1 MELKAVPSRYR
12 LRVKQHLAI
21 VRYVEQH
28 NVRAAARRF
37 GLARGTVRLWR
48 DRWRAEGLKGLIP
61 HYPERR
67 RRRRVTPEMV
77 ELIRKARA
85 ELEYGSGK
93 TKIWLERVHGVRLT
107 AVTIQRVFR
116 DLGMPRL
123 RRTRRRG
130 PRQLL
135 LFEKEK
141 PGDSVQVDVKV
152 VKTAEG
158 RSYQYTALDDCTRYR
173 ILRLYRRC
181 NEDSSLSFLRV
192 LRRDL
197 PFPIRKLQ
205 TDNGSEF
212 SLSFSLSVQEAGIT
226 HRYIKP
232 RRPQQN
238 GKVERSHRIDGEEF
252 WSRQDFLSH
261 EYAAAALATWQ
272 ATYNHQRFSMALNG
286 RTPVEKL
293 SSFLGIDLATSE
305 HVPLTLG
312 GGTRAALGRAGEA
325 ARS

>member
-1 MELKAVPSRYR
+1 MELRSVPPRYR
-12 LRVKQHLAI
+12 LRVKQRLAI
-21 VRYVEQH
+21 VKYVEQH
-28 NVRAAARRF
+28 SVKGAARRF

-48 DRWRAEGLKGLIP
+48 DRWRAEGVHGLIP
-61 HYPERR
+61 RYPDRR
-67 RRRRVTPEMV
+67 RRRRVTPEII
-77 ELIRKARA
+77 ELLRQARG

-93 TKIWLERVHGVRLT
+93 TKIWLERVHRVRLT
-107 AVTIQRVFR
+107 TVTIQRVFR

-123 RRTRRRG
+123 RRTKRRAA
-130 PRQLL
+130 RQLL

-181 NEDSSLSFLRV
+181 NEATSLTFLRE
-192 LRRDL
+192 LRQGL
-197 PFPIRKLQ
+197 PFSIRKLQ

-212 SLSFSLSVQEAGIT
+212 SITFSLTVQEAGIK

-238 GKVERSHRIDGEEF
+238 GKVERSHRIDNEEF
-252 WSRQDFLSH
+252 WSRREFASH
-261 EYAAAALATWQ
+261 EEAAAALSAWQ
-272 ATYNHQRFSMALNG
+272 HAYHHQRFSMALG
-286 RTPVEKL
+286 GQTPAERLAVKRTDPP
-293 SSFLGIDLATSE
+293 G
-305 HVPLTLG
+305 HC
-312 GGTRAALGRAGEA
+312 AAA
-325 ARS
+325 